1 MTMLK
6 IIFLIF
12 SLSPFHSCQ
21 AITLL
26 TGSKAVNLSQNKIA
40 VWLANNRNKEI
51 NLRVWVTDTNDFT
64 KPSDNYTVNI
74 VKNELSINE
83 KTLVYIQAKN
93 IAVHDE
99 KTAKICIY
107 EEMTLAKPRLTIMS
121 ME

>member
-6 IIFLIF
+6 ILFSIFL
-12 SLSPFHSCQ
+12 LSPFHSCQ

-26 TGSKAVNLSQNKIA
+26 TGSKAVNLSQSKIA

-51 NLRVWVTDTNDFT
+51 NLRVWVSDTNDFT

-74 VKNELSINE
+74 AKNELSINE
-83 KTLVYIQAKN
+83 RTLVYIQAKN
-93 IAVHDE
+93 IAVHDG

-107 EEMTLAKPRLTIMS
+107 EEMALAKPRLTIMS